1 MKEERYKFICA
12 VYLLL
17 IKENQILLLKRANTG
32 YEDGKYSL
40 VAGHMDGNE
49 TIKQAMIREAKEEAG
64 IIINEKD
71 IEIAT
76 FLHRKTDPERF
87 DFFLKCNKWDGEI
100 TNKEPSKCSELSWH
114 DINRLPSNIIPYVK
128 KAIENYKNNIT
139 FDNFGWEAKC

>member
-49 TIKQAMIREAKEEAG
+49 TIKQAMMREAREEAG
-64 IIINEKD
+64 IIIYEED

-87 DFFLKCNKWDGEI
+87 DFFLQCKKWNGEVE
-100 TNKEPSKCSELSWH
+100 NKEPDKCSELNWY
-114 DINRLPSNIIPYVK
+114 DINNLPSNIIPCVK
-128 KAIENYKNNIT
+128 KAIENYQNNIM
-139 FDNFGWEAKC
+139 FDNFGW

>member
-17 IKENQILLLKRANTG
+17 IKEYQILLLKRANTG

-49 TIKQAMIREAKEEAG
+49 TIKQAMMREAREEAG
-64 IIINEKD
+64 IIIYEED

-87 DFFLKCNKWDGEI
+87 DFFLQCKKWNGEVE
-100 TNKEPSKCSELSWH
+100 NKEPDKCSELNWY
-114 DINRLPSNIIPYVK
+114 DINNLPSNIIPCVK
-128 KAIENYKNNIT
+128 KAIENYQNNIM
-139 FDNFGWEAKC
+139 FDNFGW

>member
-40 VAGHMDGNE
+40 VSGHMDGNE
-49 TIKQAMIREAKEEAG
+49 TIKQAMIRESKEEAG
-64 IIINEKD
+64 IIIYEED

-87 DFFLKCNKWDGEI
+87 DFFLQCKKWNGKVE
-100 TNKEPSKCSELSWH
+100 NKEPDKCSELSWY
-114 DINRLPSNIIPYVK
+114 DINNLPSNIIPCVK
-128 KAIENYKNNIT
+128 KAIENYQNNIM
-139 FDNFGWEAKC
+139 FDNFGW

>member
-49 TIKQAMIREAKEEAG
+49 TIKQAMMREAREEAG
-64 IIINEKD
+64 IIIYEED

-87 DFFLKCNKWDGEI
+87 DFFLQCKKWNGEVE
-100 TNKEPSKCSELSWH
+100 NKEPDKCSELNWY
-114 DINRLPSNIIPYVK
+114 DINNLPNNIIPCVK
-128 KAIENYKNNIT
+128 KAIENYQNNIM
-139 FDNFGWEAKC
+139 FDNFGW

>member
-49 TIKQAMIREAKEEAG
+49 TIKQAMIREAREEAG
-64 IIINEKD
+64 IIIYEED
-71 IEIAT
+71 IKIAT

-87 DFFLKCNKWDGEI
+87 DFFLQCKKWNGEVE
-100 TNKEPSKCSELSWH
+100 NKEPDKCSELNWY
-114 DINRLPSNIIPYVK
+114 DINNLPSNIIPCVK
-128 KAIENYKNNIT
+128 KAIENYQNNIM
-139 FDNFGWEAKC
+139 FDNFGW